1 MLIDDVQQAM
11 FSAMKARQARET
23 AALRLALS
31 ALKSAAI
38 DARGELSDE
47 QAVAVL
53 QREARKR
60 REAEQVYRDAG
71 RAEQADQEAY
81 EHSVLER
88 FLPAALGPAELS
100 RLVDE
105 AVAVLQRESRKRREA
120 EQVYR
125 DAGRAERAEQEAYE
139 RSVLERFLP
148 AGLDPA
154 ELARLVDEAVAASG
168 ASGPKELGKVMGRLM
183 PQVKGRA
190 DGNEVRRLVLE
201 RLGG

>member
-11 FSAMKARQARET
+11 FQAMKARRGEET
-23 AALRLALS
+23 AALRLTLS

-38 DARGELSDE
+38 DARKELSDE
-47 QAVAVL
+47 EAVAVL

-60 REAEQVYRDAG
+60 REAEQVYRQAG
-71 RAEQADQEAY
+71 RTD
-81 EHSVLER
+81 
-88 FLPAALGPAELS
+88 
-100 RLVDE
+100 
-105 AVAVLQRESRKRREA
+105 
-120 EQVYR
+120 
-125 DAGRAERAEQEAYE
+125 RAEQEAYE
-139 RSVLERFLP
+139 REVIDRFLP
-148 AGLDPA
+148 ASLEPA

-190 DGNEVRRLVLE
+190 DGNEVRRLVLD

>member
-11 FSAMKARQARET
+11 FQAMKARRSDEA

-38 DARGELSDE
+38 DARGDLSEE

-60 REAEQVYRDAG
+60 REAEQAYRDAG
-71 RAEQADQEAY
+71 RPDRADREAF
-81 EHSVLER
+81 ERSVLDR
-88 FLPAALGPAELS
+88 FLPAALE
-100 RLVDE
+100 
-105 AVAVLQRESRKRREA
+105 
-120 EQVYR
+120 
-125 DAGRAERAEQEAYE
+125 
-139 RSVLERFLP
+139 
-148 AGLDPA
+148 PA
-154 ELARLVDEAVAASG
+154 ELARLVDEAVAATG
-168 ASGPKELGKVMGRLM
+168 ATGPKELGKVMGRLM

-190 DGNEVRRLVLE
+190 DGNEVRRLVQD

>member
-11 FSAMKARQARET
+11 FQAMKARRGEET

-38 DARGELSDE
+38 EARTELSDE
-47 QAVAVL
+47 EAVAVL

-60 REAEQVYRDAG
+60 REAEQAYRDAG
-71 RAEQADQEAY
+71 RTE
-81 EHSVLER
+81 
-88 FLPAALGPAELS
+88 
-100 RLVDE
+100 
-105 AVAVLQRESRKRREA
+105 
-120 EQVYR
+120 
-125 DAGRAERAEQEAYE
+125 RAEREAYE
-139 RSVLERFLP
+139 RSVIDRFLP
-148 AGLDPA
+148 AGLEPA
-154 ELARLVDEAVAASG
+154 ELARLVDEAVTASG

-201 RLGG
+201 RLGGPGG

>member
-11 FSAMKARQARET
+11 FQAMKARRGEET

-38 DARGELSDE
+38 DARNELSDE
-47 QAVAVL
+47 EAVAVL

-60 REAEQVYRDAG
+60 REAEQVYRQAG
-71 RAEQADQEAY
+71 RTD
-81 EHSVLER
+81 
-88 FLPAALGPAELS
+88 
-100 RLVDE
+100 
-105 AVAVLQRESRKRREA
+105 
-120 EQVYR
+120 
-125 DAGRAERAEQEAYE
+125 RAEQEAYE
-139 RSVLERFLP
+139 REVIDRFLP
-148 AGLDPA
+148 ASLEPA
-154 ELARLVDEAVAASG
+154 ELARLVAEAVAASG

-190 DGNEVRRLVLE
+190 DGNEVRRLVLD

>member
-11 FSAMKARQARET
+11 FQAMKARRAEEA

-38 DARGELSDE
+38 DARGNLSDDE
-47 QAVAVL
+47 AVAVL

-60 REAEQVYRDAG
+60 REAEQAYRDAG
-71 RAEQADQEAY
+71 RPERADREAF
-81 EHSVLER
+81 ERSVLDR
-88 FLPAALGPAELS
+88 FLPAALQPAELS

-105 AVAVLQRESRKRREA
+105 AVAA
-120 EQVYR
+120 T
-125 DAGRAERAEQEAYE
+125 
-139 RSVLERFLP
+139 
-148 AGLDPA
+148 
-154 ELARLVDEAVAASG
+154 G
-168 ASGPKELGKVMGRLM
+168 ATGPKELGKVMGRLM

-190 DGNEVRRLVLE
+190 DGNEVRRLVQE

>member
-11 FSAMKARQARET
+11 FRAMKARQANET

-38 DARGELSDE
+38 DAGKDLSDE
-47 QAVAVL
+47 EAVAVL

-60 REAEQVYRDAG
+60 REAEQAYREAG
-71 RAEQADQEAY
+71 RT
-81 EHSVLER
+81 
-88 FLPAALGPAELS
+88 
-100 RLVDE
+100 
-105 AVAVLQRESRKRREA
+105 
-120 EQVYR
+120 
-125 DAGRAERAEQEAYE
+125 ERADQEAYE
-139 RSVLERFLP
+139 RSVLERYLP
-148 AGLDPA
+148 AALDPD
-154 ELARLVDEAVAASG
+154 ELAWLVDQAVAASG

-201 RLGG
+201 RLQG

>member
-11 FSAMKARQARET
+11 FRAMKARQAEET

-38 DARGELSDE
+38 DAGKDLSDDE
-47 QAVAVL
+47 AVAVL

-60 REAEQVYRDAG
+60 REAEQAYREAG
-71 RAEQADQEAY
+71 RT
-81 EHSVLER
+81 
-88 FLPAALGPAELS
+88 
-100 RLVDE
+100 
-105 AVAVLQRESRKRREA
+105 
-120 EQVYR
+120 
-125 DAGRAERAEQEAYE
+125 ERADQEAYE
-139 RSVLERFLP
+139 RSVLERYLP
-148 AGLDPA
+148 AALDPD
-154 ELARLVDEAVAASG
+154 ELAQLVDEAVATSG

-190 DGNEVRRLVLE
+190 DGNEVRRLVLA

>member
-11 FSAMKARQARET
+11 YSAMKAREARET

-38 DARGELSDE
+38 DARHDLSD
-47 QAVAVL
+47 
-53 QREARKR
+53 
-60 REAEQVYRDAG
+60 
-71 RAEQADQEAY
+71 
-81 EHSVLER
+81 
-88 FLPAALGPAELS
+88 
-100 RLVDE
+100 DE

-125 DAGRAERAEQEAYE
+125 DAGRVERAEQEAYE
-139 RSVLERFLP
+139 QSVLERFLP

-183 PQVKGRA
+183 PQVRGRA

>member
-11 FSAMKARQARET
+11 FSAMKAREAQET

-38 DARGELSDE
+38 DARHDLSDDE
-47 QAVAVL
+47 AVAVL

-71 RAEQADQEAY
+71 R
-81 EHSVLER
+81 
-88 FLPAALGPAELS
+88 P
-100 RLVDE
+100 
-105 AVAVLQRESRKRREA
+105 
-120 EQVYR
+120 
-125 DAGRAERAEQEAYE
+125 ERADQEAYE
-139 RSVLERFLP
+139 RSVLERYLP
-148 AGLDPA
+148 AGLDRA
-154 ELARLVDEAVAASG
+154 ELARLVDAAVAASG
-168 ASGPKELGKVMGRLM
+168 ASGPGELGKVMGRLM

>member
-1 MLIDDVQQAM
+1 MLTDEVQQAM
-11 FSAMKARQARET
+11 FRAMKARQAEET

-38 DARGELSDE
+38 DAGKDLSDE
-47 QAVAVL
+47 EAVAVL

-60 REAEQVYRDAG
+60 REAEQAYREAG
-71 RAEQADQEAY
+71 RTDRAD
-81 EHSVLER
+81 
-88 FLPAALGPAELS
+88 
-100 RLVDE
+100 
-105 AVAVLQRESRKRREA
+105 
-120 EQVYR
+120 
-125 DAGRAERAEQEAYE
+125 QEAYE
-139 RSVLERFLP
+139 RSVLERYLP
-148 AGLDPA
+148 AALDPA

-201 RLGG
+201 RLQG

>member
-11 FSAMKARQARET
+11 FQAMKARHPEEA

-38 DARGELSDE
+38 DARGDLSDE

-60 REAEQVYRDAG
+60 REAEQAYRDAG
-71 RAEQADQEAY
+71 RPERADREAF
-81 EHSVLER
+81 ERQVLDR
-88 FLPAALGPAELS
+88 FLPA
-100 RLVDE
+100 
-105 AVAVLQRESRKRREA
+105 Q
-120 EQVYR
+120 
-125 DAGRAERAEQEAYE
+125 
-139 RSVLERFLP
+139 
-148 AGLDPA
+148 LDPA
-154 ELARLVDEAVAASG
+154 ELARLVDEAVAATG

-190 DGNEVRRLVLE
+190 DGNQVRRLVLE
-201 RLGG
+201 RLQG

>member
-11 FSAMKARQARET
+11 FQAMKARRGDEA

-38 DARGELSDE
+38 DARKDLSDDE
-47 QAVAVL
+47 AVAVL

-60 REAEQVYRDAG
+60 REAEQAYRDADRQD
-71 RAEQADQEAY
+71 RADREAF
-81 EHSVLER
+81 ERSVIER
-88 FLPAALGPAELS
+88 FLPAMLAPE
-100 RLVDE
+100 
-105 AVAVLQRESRKRREA
+105 
-120 EQVYR
+120 
-125 DAGRAERAEQEAYE
+125 
-139 RSVLERFLP
+139 
-148 AGLDPA
+148 

-168 ASGPKELGKVMGRLM
+168 ASGPRELGKVMGRLM

>member
-11 FSAMKARQARET
+11 YAAMKAREPKET

-38 DARGELSDE
+38 DPRGDLPDAE
-47 QAVAVL
+47 AVAVL

-88 FLPAALGPAELS
+88 FLPAAPHP
-100 RLVDE
+100 D
-105 AVAVLQRESRKRREA
+105 
-120 EQVYR
+120 
-125 DAGRAERAEQEAYE
+125 
-139 RSVLERFLP
+139 
-148 AGLDPA
+148 
-154 ELARLVDEAVAASG
+154 ELARLVDQAVAASG
-168 ASGPKELGKVMGRLM
+168 ASGPKELGKVMGRVM
-183 PQVKGRA
+183 PQVRGRA

-201 RLGG
+201 RLGGSPRT

>member
-11 FSAMKARQARET
+11 FSAMKARQAQET

-31 ALKSAAI
+31 ALRSAAI
-38 DARGELSDE
+38 DARGDLSDDE
-47 QAVAVL
+47 AVAVL

-60 REAEQVYRDAG
+60 REAE
-71 RAEQADQEAY
+71 E
-81 EHSVLER
+81 
-88 FLPAALGPAELS
+88 
-100 RLVDE
+100 
-105 AVAVLQRESRKRREA
+105 
-120 EQVYR
+120 VYR
-125 DAGRAERAEQEAYE
+125 DAGRAERADQEAYE
-139 RSVLERFLP
+139 HSVLERFLP

-168 ASGPKELGKVMGRLM
+168 ASGPRELGKVMGRLM

>member
-11 FSAMKARQARET
+11 FGAMKARQTREA

-38 DARGELSDE
+38 DARGDLPED

-60 REAEQVYRDAG
+60 REAEQAYRDAG
-71 RAEQADQEAY
+71 RPERANREAF
-81 EHSVLER
+81 ERSVLER
-88 FLPAALGPAELS
+88 FLPAALEPA
-100 RLVDE
+100 
-105 AVAVLQRESRKRREA
+105 A
-120 EQVYR
+120 
-125 DAGRAERAEQEAYE
+125 
-139 RSVLERFLP
+139 
-148 AGLDPA
+148 
-154 ELARLVDEAVAASG
+154 LARLVDEAVAATG
-168 ASGPKELGKVMGRLM
+168 ATGPKELGKVMGRLM

>member
-11 FSAMKARQARET
+11 FQAMKARRADEV

-38 DARGELSDE
+38 DARGDLSEDE
-47 QAVAVL
+47 AVAVL

-60 REAEQVYRDAG
+60 REAEQAYRDAG
-71 RAEQADQEAY
+71 RPERADREAF
-81 EHSVLER
+81 ERSVIDR
-88 FLPAALGPAELS
+88 FLPS
-100 RLVDE
+100 M
-105 AVAVLQRESRKRREA
+105 
-120 EQVYR
+120 
-125 DAGRAERAEQEAYE
+125 
-139 RSVLERFLP
+139 LE
-148 AGLDPA
+148 PA
-154 ELARLVDEAVAASG
+154 ELARLVDEAVATTG

-183 PQVKGRA
+183 AQVKGRA